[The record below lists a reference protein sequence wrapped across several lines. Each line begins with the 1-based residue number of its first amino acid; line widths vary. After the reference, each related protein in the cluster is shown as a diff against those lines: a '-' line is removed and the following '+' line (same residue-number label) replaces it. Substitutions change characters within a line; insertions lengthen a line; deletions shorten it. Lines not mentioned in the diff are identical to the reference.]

1 MANRILT
8 AFIISI
14 LFISCSKKQELIQNP
29 ERKADIQRMLTVQKE
44 MTSKSL
50 IPIWDI
56 FNQPLSPDEKQAM
69 EFIYA
74 YMPLSDLADY
84 QPGFFLKNAQYSLKA
99 RAEMPWGK
107 TIPEEEFLHFVL
119 PLRVNNENLDNFR
132 EVMYNEIV
140 LRIKGL
146 SMKDAALEIN
156 HWCHEKVNYRGT
168 DSRTSAPLSTV
179 KKTFGRCG
187 EESTF
192 AVTALRTAG
201 IPARQVYT
209 PRWAHSD
216 DNHAWVEVWIDGKW
230 QYLGACEPDVDL
242 NMGWFSEPAK
252 RVMLVHT
259 RAYGKYFGADEVLTP
274 EERFSE
280 LNLTSNYATTKK
292 IIVSV
297 KQADGT
303 PADSAKVEFQLYNY
317 AEYYPIATGI
327 TNAQGF
333 ASLSTG
339 MGDLII
345 WAAKNG
351 KFAYQKL
358 SVPEKDTLELVLNQT
373 IAANKS
379 ESFDLVPPHAAK
391 VESTVTPEAKK
402 ANDIRLA
409 KEDEIRNATMKTF
422 KDSAWVKEFAAK
434 TQLPFDTI
442 YRFIKLSYGNWD
454 QISAYLEKNA
464 PANRGTVLEL
474 AIQLADKDY
483 SDASESILTD
493 HLVQTT
499 QSGTQKLVPS
509 KELFTKYVLGPRIAL
524 ENLSPWRSFLSK
536 ALGTEMAQ
544 STRNDISALTNWI
557 RENIRINTVANKHS
571 RTPLSPI
578 GVYNLRVADPES
590 RNIFF
595 VAACRTFGIPARLNP
610 ETQIPEYNKN
620 GQWLRA
626 GFDAEVLSQPVKG
639 MLKLTDKGNAVTPQ
653 YYLHYTIG
661 FLKEGFYRTLEFPEG
676 GKLTNPEKPIE
687 LEVGQYALVTG
698 NRLEDGSVLSS
709 MTFFS
714 VEKGKQT
721 TIAVELRKQSGE
733 LKPSGKLNLEQLNLE
748 KDGKAVSLSSLVAGK
763 FSVLVVLDP
772 DKEPSK
778 HILNDLGP
786 YVDHFNKW
794 GGQFVFAMPAEK
806 AGQAGVLKTY
816 QLPAKMESGIDPND
830 QIMNAISAIYGTGL
844 KDKLPLVLFCDASGN
859 VYLYSSGYKIGMG
872 EQLLKVISAIQSNPK
887 TVAPKASCSKP

>member
-1 MANRILT
+1 MAGRILT
-8 AFIISI
+8 ALIISF
-14 LFISCSKKQELIQNP
+14 LVISCSKKQELIQNP
-29 ERKADIQRMLTVQKE
+29 ERKADIQRMLSVQKE
-44 MTSKSL
+44 LTAKSL
-50 IPIWDI
+50 APIWDI
-56 FNQPLSPDEKQAM
+56 FKQQLSPEEKQAL

-84 QPGFFLKNAQYSLKA
+84 KPEFFLKNVQYSLKA

-107 TIPEEEFLHFVL
+107 AIPEEEFLHFVL

-132 EVMYNEIV
+132 EVMYNEITQRV
-140 LRIKGL
+140 KGMD
-146 SMKDAALEIN
+146 MKKAALEIN

-192 AVTALRTAG
+192 TVTAMRTAG

-259 RAYGKYFGADEVLTP
+259 RAYGKYFGTDEVLTP

-292 IIVSV
+292 ITISV
-297 KQADGT
+297 KKADGS

-317 AEYYPIATGI
+317 AEYYPIASGY
-327 TNAQGF
+327 TNSKGF
-333 ASLSTG
+333 ASLTTG
-339 MGDLII
+339 MGDLVI
-345 WAAKNG
+345 WVAKDG

-358 SVPEKDTLELVLNQT
+358 SVPEKDTLQLVLNQT
-373 IAANKS
+373 TPTNLV
-379 ESFDLVPPHAAK
+379 ETWDLVPPHAAK

-409 KEDEIRNATMKTF
+409 KEDEVRNATMKTF
-422 KDSAWVKEFAAK
+422 KDSAWVKEFAARTK
-434 TQLPFDTI
+434 LPFDTI

-454 QISAYLEKNA
+454 QISVYLEKNA
-464 PANRGTVLEL
+464 PAYRSTVLEL

-483 SDASESILTD
+483 SDAPESILTD
-493 HLVQTT
+493 HLVQTS

-509 KELFTKYVLGPRIAL
+509 KELFTKYVLAPRIAL
-524 ENLSPWRSFLSK
+524 ENLSAWRSFLASSF
-536 ALGTEMAQ
+536 GPEMAQ

-557 RENIRINTVANKHS
+557 RENIHINTVANKHS
-571 RTPLSPI
+571 RAPLTPM
-578 GVYNLRVADPES
+578 GVYKLRVADPES

-626 GFDAEVLSQPVKG
+626 GFDQLVVAQPEKG
-639 MLKLTDKGNAVTPQ
+639 MLKLTDKDNPVAPQ

-661 FLKEGFYRTLEFPEG
+661 FLKDGFYRTLEFPEG
-676 GKLTNPEKPIE
+676 AKLTNSDKPLY

-698 NRLEDGSVLSS
+698 NRMEDGSVLSQMS
-709 MTFFS
+709 FFTI
-714 VEKGKQT
+714 EKGKAT
-721 TIAVELRKQSGE
+721 TVPVKLRKQSGE
-733 LKPSGKLNLEQLNLE
+733 LKPSGKLNLNALNLD

-794 GGQFVFAMPAEK
+794 GGQFVLAMPAEK
-806 AGQAGVLKTY
+806 AGQAGVLRTY
-816 QLPAKMESGIDPND
+816 QLPSKLESGIDPQRPD
-830 QIMNAISAIYGTGL
+830 FECYFGYLWRGTEGKITIGVILRCFRKCLSVLVGL
-844 KDKLPLVLFCDASGN
+844 
-859 VYLYSSGYKIGMG
+859 
-872 EQLLKVISAIQSNPK
+872 
-887 TVAPKASCSKP
+887 